1 MGDADRRVK
10 TPAARAAGVCG
21 VRTYLPAVQR
31 AYSLLLIR
39 PSRL

>member
-1 MGDADRRVK
+1 MGDADWHVK
-10 TPAARAAGVCG
+10 TPAECAAGVCCA
-21 VRTYLPAVQR
+21 RTYLPAVQR

>member
-1 MGDADRRVK
+1 MGDGDWHMK
-10 TPAARAAGVCG
+10 TPATRAAGVCC
-21 VRTYLPAVQR
+21 VRAYLPAVQR